1 MELPTGGR
9 IVGVKWPTRLA
20 DSLETSLKAA
30 AEGHAASASAIESA
44 TPVDE
49 SALRAAHDDRLV
61 KFEVLLDAMEVKPT
75 QELMCAWAAL
85 PMFQVTSKRL
95 LSKVKGLAASGVGKG
110 KGRRK
115 IRSFAR

>member
-30 AEGHAASASAIESA
+30 AERHAASAPSLELP

-49 SALRAAHDDRLV
+49 RSVAEAKDDRLV
-61 KFEVLLDAMEVKPT
+61 KFEAMLEPVEVKPT
-75 QELMCAWAAL
+75 QELMSAWAAL
-85 PMFQVTSKRL
+85 PMFQVTSRRL
-95 LSKVKGLAASGVGKG
+95 LSKVKGLAASGAG
-110 KGRRK
+110 KGRGKRTL
-115 IRSFAR
+115 RSFVR

>member
-20 DSLETSLKAA
+20 DSLETSLKTA
-30 AEGHAASASAIESA
+30 AEGHAASAPFLELPAA
-44 TPVDE
+44 VDKRSVAE
-49 SALRAAHDDRLV
+49 AKDDRLV
-61 KFEVLLDAMEVKPT
+61 KFEALLEPMDVKPT
-75 QELMCAWAAL
+75 QELMSAWAAL

-110 KGRRK
+110 KGKRP
-115 IRSFAR
+115 IRSFVR